1 VADALAIASSR
12 KEEIEAEL
20 KTLQGLSLADP
31 GFITLGKSPA
41 ISIPSTMLSGVI
53 SKLIEVKT
61 AEART
66 IGQAIDTVQSC
77 EVKATQ

>member
-1 VADALAIASSR
+1 VADALAIASAR
-12 KEEIEAEL
+12 KDEIEAEL
-20 KTLQGLSLADP
+20 KNLQGLSLGDQA
-31 GFITLGKSPA
+31 FITIGKSPA
-41 ISIPSTMLSGVI
+41 ISIPSTMLSGVV

-77 EVKATQ
+77 EVKAIQ